1 MGVGVQ
7 GETCGEVAQHAGHRL
22 DIHAVLECDSCEG
35 VAEIME
41 SDLVDTCPFKY
52 PLQHVVYT
60 IR

>member
-1 MGVGVQ
+1 V
-7 GETCGEVAQHAGHRL
+7 L
-22 DIHAVLECDSCEG
+22 DIR
-35 VAEIME
+35 VAKIME